1 MGRWRYRLPFLGFTA
16 LAIVTECWF
25 AWDGDAETEPW
36 TELIVAYIPDEVT
49 MLAIGGLSLWLLV
62 HFGKRYWKRR
72 SRPVD

>member
-1 MGRWRYRLPFLGFTA
+1 MRNRWRVAFLAVTA
-16 LAIVTECWF
+16 VAIVMECW
-25 AWDGDAETEPW
+25 ASWDGNPNTDPW
-36 TELIVAYIPDEVT
+36 TDLIVAYIPDEVT